1 MQEPPVSRAAS
12 NHRLVVTCTGIAAE
26 RGRGAAPTPGTK
38 LGPRTMRAGDPTAEW
53 AKADPHRMSGGGLN
67 GHRQLEQ
74 EWIGKQLLASQ
85 SRSPRLASSLS
96 E

>member
-1 MQEPPVSRAAS
+1 MQDPPVSRVPS

-26 RGRGAAPTPGTK
+26 RGRGASRTPRTK
-38 LGPRTMRAGDPTAEW
+38 FGPRTMRAGDPTAEW

-85 SRSPRLASSLS
+85 SRSPRLATPLN